1 MTSISGE
8 LMEGWSLQIT
18 CKIAKRAQT
27 INIVIWQADILLQ
40 VNECARSVIVRFTRR
55 QIGKHTQTARLQIH
69 TCALAERSSRGE
81 TTRQKHW
88 LTAVCQSPLK
98 RCWKWVTYVYWFC
111 CFSSLMLKLLNG
123 WKQEE
128 LPEAQRL
135 NMCIFDFPNHFSW
148 QTGALFPFPRHPFL
162 VVFFLSF
169 FLFFPF
175 SSEIIFPTSLC
186 QQLPTL
192 LYSTGKTRVQK
203 AGSHTKA
210 MQGGVPF
217 SSVYMVLMSLLP
229 ELKGSFNLIA
239 FSLLLPPTSNMQRD
253 PVKHA
258 IRSLG
263 EKLYALSTFLA
274 QFHATLMNFF
284 FFSTQTGKC
293 WLRAVGIYQ
302 KLSAAQLKRSFDSNP
317 REEGGAGGE
326 DRDERNRLIRETLQQ
341 PCS

>member
-1 MTSISGE
+1 MFGLVIPFPSQGHIIISESPWEQRASNNASDFETTSIIEQCKEKLMIGRTAVHFGRVSQSQRVWVEHNFFFFFYHFKTSRQVTSISGE

-111 CFSSLMLKLLNG
+111 CFSSLMLKLLSG

-135 NMCIFDFPNHFSW
+135 NMCIFYFPNHFSW
-148 QTGALFPFPRHPFL
+148 QAGALF
-162 VVFFLSF
+162 
-169 FLFFPF
+169 
-175 SSEIIFPTSLC
+175 SSS
-186 QQLPTL
+186 
-192 LYSTGKTRVQK
+192 
-203 AGSHTKA
+203 
-210 MQGGVPF
+210 
-217 SSVYMVLMSLLP
+217 
-229 ELKGSFNLIA
+229 
-239 FSLLLPPTSNMQRD
+239 
-253 PVKHA
+253 
-258 IRSLG
+258 
-263 EKLYALSTFLA
+263 
-274 QFHATLMNFF
+274 
-284 FFSTQTGKC
+284 
-293 WLRAVGIYQ
+293 
-302 KLSAAQLKRSFDSNP
+302 
-317 REEGGAGGE
+317 
-326 DRDERNRLIRETLQQ
+326 
-341 PCS
+341 